1 MEIYTKLHQSQIFHS
16 EDGSTWFF
24 VVFKKNIL
32 VDKSTIITKS
42 TNDNIIASK
51 LFPSDMQ
58 NQIENPKY
66 D

>member
-51 LFPSDMQ
+51 LFPSEMQ